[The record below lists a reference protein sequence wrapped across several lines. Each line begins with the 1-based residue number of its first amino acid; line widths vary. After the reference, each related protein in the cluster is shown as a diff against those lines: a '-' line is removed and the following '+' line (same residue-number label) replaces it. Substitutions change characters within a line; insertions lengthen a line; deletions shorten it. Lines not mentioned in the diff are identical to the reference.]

1 MDHADSLAPGCH
13 RHTSCHPNTLRGAC
27 WTDDER
33 SLVARR
39 LFRAQ
44 FCACCLFAQWPR
56 WWLRKDQIYHE
67 DILLALALPGVA
79 SDYGTVLIKEPSFVA
94 TFRSAWG
101 RGYSGLPVPPLRLS
115 TTPASSA
122 AESSLTSP
130 FGGSSGGGGGGG
142 SASGGA
148 SARGGGSG
156 SGGGGGGGG
165 GGGSEFGGS
174 TRASGGAS
182 ASASGSGSGSGS
194 GGGDF
199 GGSTRGS
206 GRGGGGGGGG
216 GGGTDGTDG
225 TDGFTDGTDGTA
237 GTDGGGGGGG
247 GGGGPS
253 RATPKARKTLQKR
266 ESAQRLK
273 KLSRAEIASEKH
285 NAKNPPRKLQT
296 SFSKFSQGQVRNQMH
311 SLLCYPPALECRT
324 TDPHRKQRSDGRP
337 SVRSRSTLRTRA
349 ARKAPD
355 GA

>member
-122 AESSLTSP
+122 AESSLTSDVMVAQAGP
-130 FGGSSGGGGGGG
+130 VLPSEHVAATQEHRLREILRARQSS
-142 SASGGA
+142 
-148 SARGGGSG
+148 
-156 SGGGGGGGG
+156 
-165 GGGSEFGGS
+165 
-174 TRASGGAS
+174 
-182 ASASGSGSGSGS
+182 
-194 GGGDF
+194 
-199 GGSTRGS
+199 
-206 GRGGGGGGGG
+206 
-216 GGGTDGTDG
+216 
-225 TDGFTDGTDGTA
+225 
-237 GTDGGGGGGG
+237 
-247 GGGGPS
+247 
-253 RATPKARKTLQKR
+253 
-266 ESAQRLK
+266 
-273 KLSRAEIASEKH
+273 
-285 NAKNPPRKLQT
+285 
-296 SFSKFSQGQVRNQMH
+296 V
-311 SLLCYPPALECRT
+311 
-324 TDPHRKQRSDGRP
+324 
-337 SVRSRSTLRTRA
+337 
-349 ARKAPD
+349 
-355 GA
+355 